1 MHIFVIFININFVF
15 FCKYLIWFYV
25 RYLYYKVYK
34 YKCCFHL
41 GSAAVV
47 VALFCFAVVKDRPGS
62 ETVNQGKNDKK
73 KGTCVFFS
81 TECLYRYISLLRVIF
96 EILFIYI
103 VFWKLLELI
112 TNIDILSDLMFFDM
126 IDATYPVPMSL
137 YPHLYMKPRVIFMCG
152 TVTHK
157 YQYWGVFSR
166 ASVHKH

>member
-1 MHIFVIFININFVF
+1 M
-15 FCKYLIWFYV
+15 C
-25 RYLYYKVYK
+25 YKVYK
-34 YKCCFHL
+34 HKCCFHL

-81 TECLYRYISLLRVIF
+81 TECLYQYISHLRVIF
-96 EILFIYI
+96 EILFTYI

-112 TNIDILSDLMFFDM
+112 TNIDILCDLMFFNM
-126 IDATYPVPMSL
+126 IDATYPVPICITRS
-137 YPHLYMKPRVIFMCG
+137 YFYVWYSYRTYKH
-152 TVTHK
+152 
-157 YQYWGVFSR
+157 WGVFSR